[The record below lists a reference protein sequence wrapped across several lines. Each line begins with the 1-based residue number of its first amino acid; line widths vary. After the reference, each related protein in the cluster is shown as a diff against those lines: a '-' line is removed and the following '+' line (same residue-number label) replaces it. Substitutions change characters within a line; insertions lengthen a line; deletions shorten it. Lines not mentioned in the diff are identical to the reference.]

1 MPPVKMTWYD
11 GGLLPERPAELEEG
25 LKMGNNMGGVIFK
38 GDKGKLM
45 CSSHSES
52 PRLIPQSFMNEYK
65 RPPKTLPRVDEHH
78 RQWLSA
84 CKKGTPTGSN
94 FEYAGLLTQV
104 ALLGNVAL
112 RFPEK
117 KLLWDPEN
125 MKITNVPE
133 ANNYMHYEYRKGWT
147 L

>member
-1 MPPVKMTWYD
+1 MD
-11 GGLLPERPAELEEG
+11 G
-25 LKMGNNMGGVIFK
+25 
-38 GDKGKLM
+38 
-45 CSSHSES
+45 
-52 PRLIPQSFMNEYK
+52 YT

-78 RQWLSA
+78 REWILA

-112 RFPEK
+112 RFPGK

-125 MKITNVPE
+125 MKITNIPE
-133 ANNYMHYEYRKGWT
+133 ANNFMHYEYRKGWT